1 MARLVETEQSKS
13 KKRVKGF
20 VITLIILV
28 LVSVGGYFLYTKVFK
43 KKKKKVEIKILDSLD
58 EYGYSI
64 SDNDTKLYTDEY
76 KVLKALLKEK
86 DVDME
91 KYATEVA
98 RMFVIDLYTL
108 DTKVNKY
115 DVGGIEYFYKDKR
128 DMYSQK
134 VIDTLYKTMID
145 NSYGDRKQTLPEVK
159 SIETVSTEETKY
171 LLGKEVVDG
180 YLVKVTWTYKED
192 LGYDD
197 EGSVIVVRDNGSNKL
212 SVVDFQPTLKPK
224 YDD

>member
-28 LVSVGGYFLYTKVFK
+28 LVSVGGYFLYTKVFNK
-43 KKKKKVEIKILDSLD
+43 KKEKVEIKILDSLD

-76 KVLKALLKEK
+76 KVLKEVLKEK

-180 YLVKVTWTYKED
+180 YLVKVTWNYKED

>member
-1 MARLVETEQSKS
+1 
-13 KKRVKGF
+13 
-20 VITLIILV
+20 
-28 LVSVGGYFLYTKVFK
+28 
-43 KKKKKVEIKILDSLD
+43 
-58 EYGYSI
+58 
-64 SDNDTKLYTDEY
+64 
-76 KVLKALLKEK
+76 
-86 DVDME
+86 ME

-197 EGSVIVVRDNGSNKL
+197 EGSIIVVRDNGSNKL